1 MSELGIGDEWFK
13 PQDAD
18 TPAKETVTIEL
29 SEKGEKD
36 GDNSKPTSKDDAK
49 RRQQNAADLQAIQ
62 SLPVVIIKNFESKGG
77 GARKEELLNV
87 LATWA
92 ASIAENQVSQFVC
105 HRTSPYSLAIRSH
118 TSS

>member
-62 SLPVVIIKNFESKGG
+62 SLPVVIIKNFESKGV
-77 GARKEELLNV
+77 GARREELLDV
-87 LATWA
+87 LSHWA
-92 ASIAENQVSQFVC
+92 ASLAENQVRAITLRIPSP
-105 HRTSPYSLAIRSH
+105 TSE
-118 TSS
+118 